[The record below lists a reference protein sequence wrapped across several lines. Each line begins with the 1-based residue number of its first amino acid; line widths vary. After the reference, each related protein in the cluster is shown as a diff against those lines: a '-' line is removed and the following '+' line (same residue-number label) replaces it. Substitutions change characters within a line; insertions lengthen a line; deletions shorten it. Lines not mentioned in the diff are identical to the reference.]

1 MSYEQDIQAIKDG
14 LEAGV
19 ITSEQAQQAIEI
31 MKKRQPDNEI
41 EELRKEN
48 KKLRSEIKRLQEEL
62 AIDRRIFSRGYPG
75 YF

>member
-1 MSYEQDIQAIKDG
+1 MNELDYLYAIQNS

-19 ITSEQAQQAIEI
+19 ITPEQAQQAIEI
-31 MKKRQPDNEI
+31 IEKRQVDNQI

-48 KKLRSEIKRLQEEL
+48 KKLREEIKRLQEEL

>member
-1 MSYEQDIQAIKDG
+1 MGYEQDLQAIQDG

-19 ITSEQAQQAIEI
+19 ITPEQAQQAIEI
-31 MKKRQPDNEI
+31 MKKRQADNEI

-48 KKLRSEIKRLQEEL
+48 KELRKEIKRLQEEL
-62 AIDRRIFSRGYPG
+62 ALDRRIFSRGYPG

>member
-19 ITSEQAQQAIEI
+19 ITPEQARQAIEI
-31 MKKRQPDNEI
+31 MEKRQADNEI

-48 KKLRSEIKRLQEEL
+48 KRLRSEIKRLQEEL

>member
-1 MSYEQDIQAIKDG
+1 MGYDQDLQAIQDG
-14 LEAGV
+14 IDAGV
-19 ITSEQAQQAIEI
+19 ITPEQAQQCIEI
-31 MKKRQPDNEI
+31 REKRQADNQI

-48 KKLRSEIKRLQEEL
+48 EKLRKEIKRLQEEL